1 MAKKVV
7 YYRVH
12 EHAIQTYIQ
21 PAGEVTRLIN
31 RVLDD
36 ARDNAKK
43 LVGVRT
49 GRLRNNIKVRRR
61 ANQTDFSTVSGGVGA
76 NIGHAWWVEKGTS
89 TPIHAKTVNAK
100 GKKQMKVPKNSSAI
114 RGSDYGHN
122 SPLVFFTES
131 VRGQKGQH
139 YLERGLRAAM
149 RQQTTLAMH
158 VSVPGIG

>member
-21 PAGEVTRLIN
+21 PAGEVTRLVN
-31 RVLDD
+31 KVLDD
-36 ARDNAKK
+36 ARDNARK

-49 GRLRNNIKVRRR
+49 GRLRNNIKVSRR
-61 ANQTDFSTVSGGVGA
+61 ANQVDFSTVSGGVGA

-89 TPIHAKTVNAK
+89 DPIRAKHHDK
-100 GKKQMKVPKNSSAI
+100 MKVPMFRWSPV
-114 RGSDYGHN
+114 RGSDYGPN
-122 SPLVFFTES
+122 SPFVFFTET

-149 RQQTTLAMH
+149 REQTTLAMH
-158 VSVPGIG
+158 VSVPGVG

>member
-21 PAGEVTRLIN
+21 PAGEVTRLVN
-31 RVLDD
+31 KVLDD
-36 ARDNAKK
+36 ARDNARK

-49 GRLRNNIKVRRR
+49 GRLRDNIKVRRR
-61 ANQTDFSTVSGGVGA
+61 ANQVDFSTVSGGVGA
-76 NIGHAWWVEKGTS
+76 NIGHAWWVEKGTPD
-89 TPIHAKTVNAK
+89 PIYAKTVNAR
-100 GKKQMKVPKNSSAI
+100 GKKQMKVPKNFSTM
-114 RGSDYGHN
+114 RGSDYGP
-122 SPLVFFTES
+122 SSSLVFFTGS

-149 RQQTTLAMH
+149 REQTTLAMH
-158 VSVPGIG
+158 VSVPGVG